1 MLALFHGGGR
11 GYPTAMAEPNCHY
24 CDRAAEAECPT
35 CGRLYCRE
43 HGEDVCLR
51 CLAPEAA
58 APTAIAYRGAVLAL
72 VVGSVVAVF
81 LVIKPPESKSG
92 NDTPRVLATATT
104 SFLSTATPTRQGG
117 DPSRTA
123 VATATAGAQP
133 TGTATAATGT
143 VRTYTV
149 RDGDTL
155 SGIAEQFNTTL
166 EAIMAL
172 NPGLTPETLQIGA
185 VLRIPAAR

>member
-1 MLALFHGGGR
+1 
-11 GYPTAMAEPNCHY
+11 MAEANCHY

-72 VVGSVVAVF
+72 VVGSVVTLF
-81 LVIKPPESKSG
+81 LVIRPPESKSA
-92 NDTPRVLATATT
+92 NDTPRELATATT

-117 DPSRTA
+117 DASRTT

-133 TGTATAATGT
+133 TGAATAAGT

-149 RDGDTL
+149 RDGDSL
-155 SGIAEQFNTTL
+155 SVIAEQFNTTVD
-166 EAIMAL
+166 AIMAL

-185 VLRIPAAR
+185 VLQIPAAR